1 MKPSTKKNAAPYR
14 AVMIASALV
23 VGTMT
28 FSNASAVAV
37 DPNIGLNPSSPLQG
51 YDLGDGRY
59 GTQVGVQSEQS
70 LVEYEITSD
79 MLFGTINSGNV
90 EGFYY
95 AAGNDASAQFLNI
108 DEFAEFESDWVVP
121 PEAAEEFRDD
131 RIWDSLYAIHSD
143 EVVFS
148 NGTGGTNTMGIPARG
163 IPDNPFDGP
172 AEVPVPGT
180 LALFAAGILGLGTL
194 GGIRRRTGK

>member
-37 DPNIGLNPSSPLQG
+37 EPNIGLNPSSSQPG
-51 YDLGDGRY
+51 YFLGDGQFA
-59 GTQVGVQSEQS
+59 TMIGVQSQDS
-70 LVEYEITSD
+70 LVGAEINSD
-79 MLFGTINSGNV
+79 MLFGTINSGEV
-90 EGFYY
+90 DGFYY
-95 AAGNDASAQFLNI
+95 AAGNEASAQFMNI
-108 DEFAEFESDWVVP
+108 DEFAEFDADTVGPTDVDIQNP
-121 PEAAEEFRDD
+121 N

-143 EVVFS
+143 EVVVS
-148 NGTGGTNTMGIPARG
+148 NGTGGTNTISVSTEVER
-163 IPDNPFDGP
+163 DNPFDRP

-194 GGIRRRTGK
+194 GGIRRRTSK